1 MKLNSNINPYQKSN
15 RILSKEEKKKRVIE
29 LYLEGVPYNQ
39 IAKIVRISI
48 RDISSIINEYLGIQ
62 KTNPE
67 KSNRSKPFLMFNENK
82 PLVDVVIEL
91 DILPSED
98 EQIHAD
104 FVRLEGRDFVNNNFT
119 QVEKDIPGFA
129 KYHDVMKKYDH
140 PEKHNIKLIVDN
152 NFVLEKQKEDNHK
165 IKINTEKLSDFKY
178 QLEIDIQIL
187 KTQYEF
193 YMRQNS
199 NMN

>member
-1 MKLNSNINPYQKSN
+1 MKLNSNNSPYQKSN

-67 KSNRSKPFLMFNENK
+67 KSNRSKAFFMFKENK
-82 PLVDVVIEL
+82 PLVDVVTEL
-91 DILPSED
+91 DILPSEA

-119 QVEKDIPGFA
+119 QVEKGIPGFV
-129 KYHDVMKKYDH
+129 KYHDAMKKYDH

-152 NFVLEKQKEDNHK
+152 NFVLEKQKEEYHK
-165 IKINTEKLSDFKY
+165 IKINT
-178 QLEIDIQIL
+178 
-187 KTQYEF
+187 QYEF
-193 YMRQNS
+193 YMSQNS
-199 NMN
+199 NMD

>member
-67 KSNRSKPFLMFNENK
+67 KSNRSKAFLMLKGNK

-91 DILPSED
+91 DILPSEA

-104 FVRLEGRDFVNNNFT
+104 VVRLEGRGFVNNNFA
-119 QVEKDIPGFA
+119 QVEKDIPGFV
-129 KYHDVMKKYDH
+129 KYHNVMKKYDH

-152 NFVLEKQKEDNHK
+152 NFVLEKQKEEYHK
-165 IKINTEKLSDFKY
+165 IKINT
-178 QLEIDIQIL
+178 
-187 KTQYEF
+187 QYEF
-193 YMRQNS
+193 YMSQNS
-199 NMN
+199 NMD

>member
-1 MKLNSNINPYQKSN
+1 
-15 RILSKEEKKKRVIE
+15 
-29 LYLEGVPYNQ
+29 
-39 IAKIVRISI
+39 
-48 RDISSIINEYLGIQ
+48 
-62 KTNPE
+62 
-67 KSNRSKPFLMFNENK
+67 
-82 PLVDVVIEL
+82 
-91 DILPSED
+91 
-98 EQIHAD
+98 
-104 FVRLEGRDFVNNNFT
+104 
-119 QVEKDIPGFA
+119 
-129 KYHDVMKKYDH
+129 MKKYDH

>member
-67 KSNRSKPFLMFNENK
+67 KSNRSKAFFMFKENK
-82 PLVDVVIEL
+82 PLVDVVTEL
-91 DILPSED
+91 DILPSEA

-104 FVRLEGRDFVNNNFT
+104 FV
-119 QVEKDIPGFA
+119 
-129 KYHDVMKKYDH
+129 
-140 PEKHNIKLIVDN
+140 
-152 NFVLEKQKEDNHK
+152 
-165 IKINTEKLSDFKY
+165 
-178 QLEIDIQIL
+178 
-187 KTQYEF
+187 
-193 YMRQNS
+193 
-199 NMN
+199 